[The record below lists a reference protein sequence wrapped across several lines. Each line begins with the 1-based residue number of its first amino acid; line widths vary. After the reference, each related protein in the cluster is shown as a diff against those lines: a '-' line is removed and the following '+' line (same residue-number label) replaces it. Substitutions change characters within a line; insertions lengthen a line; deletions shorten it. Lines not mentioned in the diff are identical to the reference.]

1 MFLAALMATVAVTSA
16 AAAALRCPAG
26 VYSGALEEC
35 PTDLGHVGESL
46 PSRHCFGLVT
56 MRGVEFQTLHMVSAL
71 LHGHLQVSSLTGSP
85 ISILT

>member
-1 MFLAALMATVAVTSA
+1 MFLAALMATVAVTS

-56 MRGVEFQTLHMVSAL
+56 MLGVEFQTLHMVSAL
-71 LHGHLQVSSLTGSP
+71 LRGHLQVSSLTGSP